1 MKKIIYILTTL
12 LSTLLTSC
20 QLANLGNTVTGQS
33 FELLVVG
40 DERVWRDSIGIKL
53 AELLK
58 EDMPG
63 LAQSEE
69 FFTVSFVRTEEFTG
83 IFKPV
88 RNILFYEIDA
98 TKYTQGKINY
108 TRDVWANTQAIARI
122 TAPDVLE
129 LEKTYNENIDVIRR
143 FFMNAE
149 FERAC
154 SFYASHRNIALTD
167 TVKARFGANLIIP
180 SHLTLD
186 KYGKNFCWFSNGN
199 INLRQD
205 IIVYS
210 IPYKSKEDF
219 TPERILAVRDSFL
232 KKYVPGP
239 TEGSYM
245 TTEYRYIPPISQAV
259 RSKDN
264 KYCMEV
270 RGLWRVE
277 GDMMGGP
284 FVSRTYLDKDNKNLV
299 TTEAFI
305 YSPNQKKRTPYRQ
318 LEALISNVTWE

>member
-1 MKKIIYILTTL
+1 MKKLVYIFTTL
-12 LSTLLTSC
+12 LVCLTSC

-40 DERVWRDSIGIKL
+40 EERVWRDSVGLKL

-63 LAQSEE
+63 LAQSEQ
-69 FFTVSFVRTEEFTG
+69 FFTVSFVRTEEFSG

-88 RNILFYEIDA
+88 RNILFYDIDA
-98 TKYTQGKINY
+98 KKYTQGKINY
-108 TRDVWANTQAIARI
+108 TRDVWANTQAVARI
-122 TAPDVLE
+122 TAPDIE
-129 LEKTYNENIDVIRR
+129 EFEKTYNENIDVIRN

-149 FERAC
+149 FDRAYE
-154 SFYASHRNIALTD
+154 FFAKHRNIAFTD
-167 TVKARFGANLIIP
+167 TVKAKFGANLIIP

-210 IPYKSKEDF
+210 IPYTSKEDL
-219 TPERILAVRDSFL
+219 TEERILAVRDSFL

-264 KYCMEV
+264 KYSMEV

-284 FVSRTYLDKDNKNLV
+284 FVSRTYIDKENKNLV
-299 TTEAFI
+299 TAEAFI
-305 YSPNQKKRTPYRQ
+305 YSPNQRKRTPYRQ
-318 LEALISNVTWE
+318 LEALISNVTWN